1 MKRIPKLGLLFLSL
15 MGYIHFGI
23 AQNEGST
30 PEVTN
35 DGGKKEVKVGIRVGD
50 KAPELKYKGPDG
62 KEIALSDLKG
72 KLVLID
78 FWASW
83 CMPCRYENPNVV
95 SAHKKYSAA
104 KFKNAKGFEV
114 YSVSLDN
121 SAGPWEK
128 AIKQDNLYW
137 KYHVSDLRGWKS
149 DAARLYGV
157 NSIPTNFL
165 IDADGII
172 LARGLRGE
180 QLHYE
185 LDKYVKEFKE

>member
-1 MKRIPKLGLLFLSL
+1 MKKTLKSSLLLFSL
-15 MGYIHFGI
+15 MGIIHWGI
-23 AQNEGST
+23 AQTEGSAHEAT
-30 PEVTN
+30 K
-35 DGGKKEVKVGIRVGD
+35 DGGKKAVKVGIGIGD
-50 KAPELKYKGPDG
+50 KAPELKYKSPDG
-62 KEIALSDLKG
+62 KEIALSELRG

-83 CMPCRYENPNVV
+83 CGPCRYENPNVV
-95 SAHKKYSAA
+95 SAYKKYSAA
-104 KFKNAKGFEV
+104 KLKNAKGFEV

-121 SAGPWEK
+121 SVGPWEK

-137 KYHVSDLRGWKS
+137 KYHVSDLRVWKS